1 MNLPKALK
9 LLRELHSINQ
19 VSLGDTLDLSPSY
32 ISDLEAGKRT
42 PSLEVLESYSDFF
55 SVPLSSIFALAETI
69 HKPCIELHKFKLSHK
84 IYDAVALLTIK
95 NKVKK

>member
-19 VSLGDTLDLSPSY
+19 VSLGGTLDLSPSY

-42 PSLEVLESYSDFF
+42 PSLEVIESYAKFF
-55 SVPLSSIFALAETI
+55 GIPLSSLFALAEV
-69 HKPCIELHKFKLSHK
+69 IENPRFDLGKFKLHVK
-84 IYDAVALLTIK
+84 VIEAVNFMNIR
-95 NKVKK
+95 NRVKK

>member
-55 SVPLSSIFALAETI
+55 MVPLSSIFALAEVI
-69 HKPCIELHKFKLSHK
+69 NKPCIELHKFKLSHK
-84 IYDAVALLTIK
+84 IYDAVAVLKIK